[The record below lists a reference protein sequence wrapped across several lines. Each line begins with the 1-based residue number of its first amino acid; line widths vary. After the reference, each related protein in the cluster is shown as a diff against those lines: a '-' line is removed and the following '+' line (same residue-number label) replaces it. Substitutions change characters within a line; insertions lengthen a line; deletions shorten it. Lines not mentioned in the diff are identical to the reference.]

1 MTLFFKWQAV
11 AGLRLFAKVL
21 LHEGVLDASPFLAD
35 AAHEEEV
42 GVLDLR
48 GGSEGSKGGEVRKPV
63 EVRIPETNTIG
74 DF

>member
-1 MTLFFKWQAV
+1 MTLLFFFKWQAV

-48 GGSEGSKGGEVRKPV
+48 GGSEGSKGGVRPRSKK
-63 EVRIPETNTIG
+63 RISP
-74 DF
+74 F

>member
-1 MTLFFKWQAV
+1 MNLFFKWQAV

-21 LHEGVLDASPFLAD
+21 LHEGVLDASPLLAD

-48 GGSEGSKGGEVRKPV
+48 GSQGSKGGGVRKPV

-74 DF
+74 EC

>member
-48 GGSEGSKGGEVRKPV
+48 PA
-63 EVRIPETNTIG
+63 
-74 DF
+74 DC